1 MNNLYSRIMLLIV
14 LVVFIVLLY
23 LCNTMVEPILSLET
37 RAKYTTGDVT
47 TMVSDIKQISSTR
60 DIIFFISL
68 FGTIVCSI
76 LFILSYAIPWVKL
89 QKNKEPK
96 ETKIK
101 ESNIN
106 KYKKK

>member
-1 MNNLYSRIMLLIV
+1 MNNLYLRIILLLG

-23 LCNTMVEPILSLET
+23 LCNTMVKPILSLDT

-47 TMVSDIKQISSTR
+47 TIVSDIKQISSSR

-68 FGTIVCSI
+68 FGTIVFSI

-89 QKNKEPK
+89 QKN
-96 ETKIK
+96 I
-101 ESNIN
+101 ESKNQ
-106 KYKKK
+106 K